1 VIRHETST
9 LRVLLVD
16 NDASVRR
23 ALTRTMQ
30 HAGFDVQSFASAEAL
45 LTSDADQTDACLVL
59 DVDMPGVGG
68 AELRRALIES
78 GRDRPT
84 IFITASERE
93 GLAAKLAALAPVAVL
108 YKPFGNE
115 DLLEALSRACA
126 GDSA

>member
-1 VIRHETST
+1 VNRKQSST
-9 LRVLLVD
+9 RPVLLVE

-45 LTSDADQTDACLVL
+45 LASGALEADARLVL
-59 DVDMPGVGG
+59 DVDMPGIGG
-68 AELRRALIES
+68 AELRQALIES

-93 GLAAKLAALAPVAVL
+93 GLDAQLARLAPVAVL
-108 YKPFGNE
+108 RKPFDKE
-115 DLLEALSRACA
+115 DLLEALRRAA
-126 GDSA
+126 A

>member
-1 VIRHETST
+1 MNRKQSST
-9 LRVLLVD
+9 RPVLLVE

-45 LTSDADQTDACLVL
+45 LASGGLEADASLVL
-59 DVDMPGVGG
+59 DVDMPGIGG
-68 AELRRALIES
+68 AELRQALIES

-93 GLAAKLAALAPVAVL
+93 GLDAQLARLAPVAVL
-108 YKPFGNE
+108 RKPFNNE
-115 DLLEALSRACA
+115 DLLAALGRACA
-126 GDSA
+126 